1 MPCIV
6 PGSELEPQAKSPWYL
21 FNDFLVKNIEAEEVF
36 SFKGSW
42 KVGITRLLF
51 Q

>member
-1 MPCIV
+1 
-6 PGSELEPQAKSPWYL
+6 
-21 FNDFLVKNIEAEEVF
+21 VKNIEAEEVF

-51 Q
+51 QLNILHLYSVCGALTIS